1 VQQNINGFISTKIQ
15 VNFLRSSRKILCGK
29 MSTSTEEV
37 KISTESSNQPDNDYV
52 KWRKAKKVAVMA
64 SFVGKDYLG
73 MQRNPGFKTIE
84 EDLMKAFR
92 DAEIISDEWYENPQ
106 KCFFQRASRTD
117 KGVSAARMVMS
128 LKLLLDDNRE
138 ETISRINSKLP
149 SCIKVQYIKKVTKN
163 FNCKSAC
170 DGRTYLYLLPTFAFA
185 PLVPIDD
192 AKDGETPEDYDYKA
206 TSSFRMTTELRNRVN
221 DVLKEFIGSRYYHN
235 YTSGK
240 LPLEP
245 SSQRYITEFEIG
257 EPFEKE
263 DMEFAVIKI
272 KGQSFML
279 HQIRKMIGLAIAVVR
294 GQAPKQ
300 TIEKSWESMRI
311 DIPRAPGLGLM
322 LDEIHYD
329 RYNKRFANDGIHEKL
344 SWENVEDEVE
354 AFKKDFIF
362 PEMVS
367 GEKDEKSM
375 FDWLKILPIHGFEQ
389 RHFEHSESHHKPLD
403 SLARSMR
410 TEENYKEENKMRE
423 ENNKIDENNKIEENN
438 KVDEVLENNKDNGS
452 DTVNVQNEN
461 AAVKN
466 T

>member
-1 VQQNINGFISTKIQ
+1 MALFRHRIAQ

-29 MSTSTEEV
+29 MSLSTTEET
-37 KISTESSNQPDNDYV
+37 KSSAEERPIPPPDDYL

-84 EDLMKAFR
+84 EDLMKAFKE
-92 DAEIISDEWYENPQ
+92 AEVINDEWYENPQ

-117 KGVSAARMVMS
+117 KGVSAARMVVS
-128 LKLLLDDNRE
+128 LKLVLDDNRE
-138 ETISRINSKLP
+138 ETINRINSKLP

-185 PLVPIDD
+185 PIVPIDD
-192 AKDGETPEDYDYKA
+192 AKDGEIPEDYDYKA
-206 TSSFRMTTELRNRVN
+206 TTSFRMNGELRSRVN

-257 EPFEKE
+257 EPFEKD

-279 HQIRKMIGLAIAVVR
+279 HQIRKMIGMTIAVVR
-294 GQAPKQ
+294 GQASRE
-300 TIEKSWESMRI
+300 TITKTWESMRI

-322 LDEIHYD
+322 LDEIHYE
-329 RYNKRFANDGIHEKL
+329 RYNKRFANDGIASHESL
-344 SWENVEDEVE
+344 SWENVQDEVE
-354 AFKKDFIF
+354 AFKKDYIF
-362 PEMVS
+362 PEMIE
-367 GEKDEKSM
+367 GEKEEKSM
-375 FDWLKILPIHGFEQ
+375 FEWLKVMSVHSFTQ
-389 RHFEHSESHHKPLD
+389 RHFESSESTIEPLGL
-403 SLARSMR
+403 LARNFADM
-410 TEENYKEENKMRE
+410 EKEDKDKSEIEVSNENKAA
-423 ENNKIDENNKIEENN
+423 
-438 KVDEVLENNKDNGS
+438 DN
-452 DTVNVQNEN
+452 T
-461 AAVKN
+461 
-466 T
+466 

>member
-1 VQQNINGFISTKIQ
+1 MALFHQRAAQ
-15 VNFLRSSRKILCGK
+15 VNFFRLSRKIVCLK

-37 KISTESSNQPDNDYV
+37 VNKPKEYSEREYSEQNDFV

-84 EDLMKAFR
+84 EDLMKAFKE
-92 DAEIISDEWYENPQ
+92 AEIISDEWYKEPQ
-106 KCFFQRASRTD
+106 RCFFQRASRTD
-117 KGVSAARMVMS
+117 KGVSAARMVIS

-138 ETISRINSKLP
+138 DTISRINSKLP
-149 SCIKVQYIKKVTKN
+149 PCIKVQYIKKVTKN

-185 PLVPIDD
+185 PIVPIND

-206 TSSFRMTTELRNRVN
+206 TSSFRMTAELRERVN
-221 DVLKEFIGSRYYHN
+221 GVLKEFVGSRYYHN

-257 EPFEKE
+257 QPFEKE

-279 HQIRKMIGLAIAVVR
+279 HQIRKMIGMTIAVVR
-294 GQAPKQ
+294 GQASSE
-300 TIEKSWESMRI
+300 TIDKSWESMRI

-322 LDEIHYD
+322 LDEIHYE
-329 RYNKRFANDGIHEKL
+329 RYNKRFANDGIHESL
-344 SWENVEDEVE
+344 TWENVEDSVE
-354 AFKKDFIF
+354 AFKQDYIF
-362 PEMVS
+362 PEMIA
-367 GEKDEKSM
+367 GEKEEKSM
-375 FDWLKILPIHGFEQ
+375 FEWLKNLPIHQFTQ
-389 RHFEHSESHHKPLD
+389 RHFEADESNTSSPLHITSRIMNSENC
-403 SLARSMR
+403 
-410 TEENYKEENKMRE
+410 ENQVE
-423 ENNKIDENNKIEENN
+423 
-438 KVDEVLENNKDNGS
+438 
-452 DTVNVQNEN
+452 NEN
-461 AAVKN
+461 L
-466 T
+466 